1 VTWRPSLRDP
11 GDGPTADAARAAVT
25 ASGISLLAGVCGAIQ
40 PEINSELGSR
50 VGSSLAASLVNF
62 SVAFL
67 AALALLSRRPATR
80 RRLADIRSWPVPRW
94 TFLAGLGG
102 VTVVVS
108 AVVTVERLG
117 VAIFSIAFFAGQMS
131 FGLVVD
137 WLGITSGGRRPIT
150 TTRVGAAA
158 MAIGAVVLAQIGQP
172 AGDVELGAVL
182 FVLAAGAASAFQSAF
197 NGRIAST
204 IGDALAPT
212 VVNTFVGT
220 LALVAI
226 LIGTAVTG
234 SVGPLTWPR
243 EPWLYAGGLFG
254 VTIVL
259 SLAAASAAIGVLRTT
274 VAMLAAQLITAFAVD
289 WLVRGDA
296 PTVGTI
302 TAAVVI
308 VLAVLLVN
316 RGTMRVPAR
325 GPLTVSDGP
334 RA

>member
-1 VTWRPSLRDP
+1 VLDE
-11 GDGPTADAARAAVT
+11 AARAAVT
-25 ASGISLLAGVCGAIQ
+25 ATAISLLAGVCGAIQ
-40 PEINSELGSR
+40 PEINSELGTR
-50 VGSSLAASLVNF
+50 VGSSLAAALLNF
-62 SVAFL
+62 VVAFV
-67 AALALLSRRPATR
+67 AALVLLSRRPATR
-80 RRLADIRSWPVPRW
+80 RRLVGIGAWPVPWW
-94 TFLAGLGG
+94 TFTAGLGG
-102 VTVVVS
+102 VMVVVS

-117 VAIFSIAFFAGQMS
+117 VAIFSIAFFAGQMT

-150 TTRVGAAA
+150 ATRVSAAA
-158 MAIGAVVLAQIGQP
+158 MAIGAVVLSQIGQP
-172 AGDVELGAVL
+172 AGDLAVGAVV
-182 FVLAAGAASAFQSAF
+182 FVVAAGAASALQSAF

-220 LALVAI
+220 VALMLI
-226 LIGTAVTG
+226 LMGALMTD
-234 SVGPLTWPR
+234 SVGPLAWPS

-289 WLVRGDA
+289 WLVRDDP
-296 PTVGTI
+296 PTVGVI

-325 GPLTVSDGP
+325 GPLTTT
-334 RA
+334 

>member
-1 VTWRPSLRDP
+1 MV
-11 GDGPTADAARAAVT
+11 
-25 ASGISLLAGVCGAIQ
+25 AGVCGAIQ

-50 VGSSLAASLVNF
+50 VGSSLAAALVNF

-67 AALALLSRRPATR
+67 VALALLSRRPATR
-80 RRLADIRSWPVPRW
+80 RRLAGIASWPVPWW
-94 TFLAGLGG
+94 TFTAGLGG
-102 VTVVVS
+102 VMVVVS

-117 VAIFSIAFFAGQMS
+117 VAIFSIAFFAGQMT

-137 WLGITSGGRRPIT
+137 WLGITSGGKRPVT
-150 TTRVGAAA
+150 ATRVGAAA
-158 MAIGAVVLAQIGQP
+158 MAIGAVVLSQIGQP
-172 AGDVELGAVL
+172 AGDVAPAAVV
-182 FVLAAGAASAFQSAF
+182 FVVTAGGASALQSAF

-220 LALVAI
+220 VALVAI
-226 LIGTAVTG
+226 LAAVAVTG
-234 SVGPLTWPR
+234 SVGPLDWPS

-259 SLAAASAAIGVLRTT
+259 SLATASAAIGVLRAT
-274 VAMLAAQLITAFAVD
+274 VAMLAAQLISAFAVD
-289 WLVRGDA
+289 WVVRDEP
-296 PTVGTI
+296 PTAGVI

-316 RGTMRVPAR
+316 HGAVRVAAR
-325 GPLTVSDGP
+325 GPLTST
-334 RA
+334 

>member
-1 VTWRPSLRDP
+1 VAA
-11 GDGPTADAARAAVT
+11 TA
-25 ASGISLLAGVCGAIQ
+25 ISLLAGVCGAIQ

-62 SVAFL
+62 FVAFL
-67 AALALLSRRPATR
+67 AALVLLSRRAATR
-80 RRLADIRSWPVPRW
+80 ERLSDIRSWPVPWW

-117 VAIFSIAFFAGQMS
+117 VATFSIAFFAGQMT

-150 TTRVGAAA
+150 ARRVGAAA
-158 MAIGAVVLAQIGQP
+158 MAIGAVVLSQVGQP
-172 AGDVELGAVL
+172 AGDLALGAVA

-220 LALVAI
+220 IALVGI
-226 LIGTAVTG
+226 VAVSAAAG
-234 SVGPLTWPR
+234 SVGPLAWPS

-259 SLAAASAAIGVLRTT
+259 SLATASAAIGVLRTT

-289 WLVRGDA
+289 WLVRDDP
-296 PTVGTI
+296 PTAGVL

-316 RGTMRVPAR
+316 RGAMRVPAR
-325 GPLTVSDGP
+325 GPSTTT
-334 RA
+334 